1 MPHESPRIL
10 APVRAA
16 ANGVPTSSPTPGTQS
31 SAEIAQAA
39 PEREIMPRCAHE
51 GCACPAE
58 PNSEWC
64 SEACRDAQQGYS
76 AAPICPCG
84 HDGCVTKQE
93 EGTRTEPGE
102 AA

>member
-1 MPHESPRIL
+1 MPHESSNTP

-16 ANGVPTSSPTPGTQS
+16 AQGVPTSPPTSETQS

-39 PEREIMPRCAHE
+39 PEREIMPRCAHQS
-51 GCACPAE
+51 CACPAE

-64 SEACRDAQQGYS
+64 SEECRDAQQGYS

-84 HDGCVTKQE
+84 HAACMSRQE
-93 EGTRTEPGE
+93 SNSEPST